1 MEDRAAKLALA
12 RKKLK
17 DHQDKKSIGGQKEE
31 IYKSEKPEACIIG
44 NNESLNTVVKND
56 EELVSQNIQ
65 STQEIQNP
73 ILETNKNNYSSS
85 AFTNADNLTK
95 NADVTQSNKIPE
107 PELNITEI
115 LISNKRNLESQVHHL
130 QSSLEQLE
138 QKNTMIV
145 NDYKICNQKLK
156 DLEYEINNINGKYI
170 KATEEIT
177 VKNAKLNELNS
188 LQLTLSEQNSNLAE
202 QLEFTRNVL
211 HSKETESDALHKQL
225 ANLQSQYDVI
235 HLQLQ
240 QLTNGSPFT
249 PPAEKAENDEK
260 TQVMSQKISYLE
272 QQLTSLQKER
282 DQINLHYEHYVAE
295 LNEQL
300 STLIKKNEE
309 LTRSVE
315 NLSNRENS
323 LIEQISD
330 MEIRIQNYNLDK
342 KNFEVDRTTT
352 TIKDLQDNLTKAMD
366 DLNELR
372 KKHEYLQSQ
381 YAESVAKVQE
391 LSEVK
396 EPECNHDNISL
407 SKLNADMTS
416 DKVAA
421 QRATEQNKQLKQDIQ
436 RLEDAFVKMSKD
448 KLELTEKITAEKY
461 LNRELTIKLSE
472 VEEKAKDMQI
482 KLKAKDEEMMRLQ
495 SNYREIQEQ
504 YDNLM
509 SLDRNVNTIPSE
521 EEKPVPEINTGIS
534 ESDTHSITDTDCK
547 QLLQET
553 NARNE
558 HTNSLQRADAM
569 VKLQDRFLKI
579 MAEVADLSDEKHR
592 LEHIILQ
599 LQNETDTICEYV
611 ALYQQQRSLLKRRD
625 EERSA
630 QLKVFQQE
638 CGKLKSELDELSGL
652 LIRFAEDKE
661 LSSYF
666 ITESK
671 RNDMERVMTLL
682 TNLKNNSLIDINK
695 KNIEF
700 KNFYPC
706 NCCSGQL
713 IDV

>member
-1 MEDRAAKLALA
+1 M
-12 RKKLK
+12 
-17 DHQDKKSIGGQKEE
+17 
-31 IYKSEKPEACIIG
+31 
-44 NNESLNTVVKND
+44 
-56 EELVSQNIQ
+56 IQ

-73 ILETNKNNYSSS
+73 DFEANGNNYLSSTIS
-85 AFTNADNLTK
+85 NTDNLK
-95 NADVTQSNKIPE
+95 KSNITENNIIPE
-107 PELNITEI
+107 PDLNITEI
-115 LISNKRNLESQVHHL
+115 LISNKRNLELQVHHL

-138 QKNTMIV
+138 QKNALVV

-156 DLEYEINNINGKYI
+156 ELEHEINNINDKYI

-177 VKNAKLNELNS
+177 IKNAKLNELNS
-188 LQLTLSEQNSNLAE
+188 LQLTLSEENSNLTE
-202 QLEFTRNVL
+202 QLEFTKSVL
-211 HSKETESDALHKQL
+211 HSKEAESDSLHKQL
-225 ANLQSQYDVI
+225 LNVQSQYDVI

-240 QLTNGSPFT
+240 QLTNGSPVT
-249 PPAEKAENDEK
+249 LPAEKPVNDEK
-260 TQVMSQKISYLE
+260 TQAMSQKISYLE

-282 DQINLHYEHYVAE
+282 DQINAHYEHYVAE

-300 STLIKKNEE
+300 SSLVRKNEE
-309 LTRSVE
+309 LVRNVE

-330 MEIRIQNYNLDK
+330 MEIRIQNYNVDK

-352 TIKDLQDNLTKAMD
+352 TIKDLQDNLVKALD
-366 DLNELR
+366 DLNEL
-372 KKHEYLQSQ
+372 KTKHECLQNQ
-381 YAESVAKVQE
+381 YAESIAKVQE
-391 LSEVK
+391 LSDVK

-482 KLKAKDEEMMRLQ
+482 KLKAKDEEMIRLQ
-495 SNYREIQEQ
+495 SNYREIQKQ
-504 YDNLM
+504 CDDLM
-509 SLDRNVNTIPSE
+509 NSDRNVNTRASE
-521 EEKPVPEINTGIS
+521 AEKPVPEVNIVSGSHAHT
-534 ESDTHSITDTDCK
+534 ETDTDCK
-547 QLLQET
+547 QLLHET
-553 NARNE
+553 DERNE

-638 CGKLKSELDELSGL
+638 CGKLKSELDELGGL

-666 ITESK
+666 VTESK
-671 RNDMERVMTLL
+671 RIDMERVMTLL
-682 TNLKNNSLIDINK
+682 ANLKNNSLIDINK

-706 NCCSGQL
+706 NCCSGKL

>member
-17 DHQDKKSIGGQKEE
+17 DHQDKKLVGGQKED
-31 IYKSEKPEACIIG
+31 ICKSEKSEACLIVSDK
-44 NNESLNTVVKND
+44 ESLKTVVKTDD
-56 EELVSQNIQ
+56 EVLENIQ
-65 STQEIQNP
+65 SAHEIQNL
-73 ILETNKNNYSSS
+73 IFETNKNNDLSSTI
-85 AFTNADNLTK
+85 TNTDDLRK
-95 NADVTQSNKIPE
+95 SDVTENNIIPE
-107 PELNITEI
+107 PGLNITEI
-115 LISNKRNLESQVHHL
+115 LISNKRNLELQVHHL

-138 QKNTMIV
+138 QKNALVV
-145 NDYKICNQKLK
+145 NDYKICNQNLK
-156 DLEYEINNINGKYI
+156 QLEHEINNINDKYM
-170 KATEEIT
+170 KATEEIAI
-177 VKNAKLNELNS
+177 KNAKLNELNS
-188 LQLTLSEQNSNLAE
+188 LQLTLSEENSNLAE
-202 QLEFTRNVL
+202 QLEFTKSVL
-211 HSKETESDALHKQL
+211 HSKEAESDSLHKQL
-225 ANLQSQYDVI
+225 TNLQSQYDVI

-240 QLTNGSPFT
+240 QLTNGSPVT
-249 PPAEKAENDEK
+249 PPAERPVNDEI
-260 TQVMSQKISYLE
+260 TQAMSQKISVLE

-282 DQINLHYEHYVAE
+282 DQINTHYEHYVAE

-300 STLIKKNEE
+300 SSLIRKNEE
-309 LTRSVE
+309 LMRNVE

-352 TIKDLQDNLTKAMD
+352 TIKDLQDNLMKALE
-366 DLNELR
+366 DLNEL
-372 KKHEYLQSQ
+372 KTKHENLQSQ

-391 LSEVK
+391 LSDVK
-396 EPECNHDNISL
+396 EAECNHDNISL

-495 SNYREIQEQ
+495 SNYREIQKQ
-504 YDNLM
+504 CNDLM
-509 SLDRNVNTIPSE
+509 NSDRNVNTTASE
-521 EEKPVPEINTGIS
+521 VEKPVSELNIVS
-534 ESDTHSITDTDCK
+534 ESDAHTETDTDCK
-547 QLLQET
+547 KLLHET
-553 NARNE
+553 DERNE

-666 ITESK
+666 VTESK
-671 RNDMERVMTLL
+671 RIDMERVMTLL
-682 TNLKNNSLIDINK
+682 ANLKNNSLIDINK

-706 NCCSGQL
+706 NCCSGKL